1 MRNRVILTTALL
13 VASLI
18 LFSDVRLIS
27 AHGEPEKV
35 VEGKY
40 VVSLA
45 LMPQG
50 KEMSLRFFFRD
61 FKTGQRLL
69 VPISFQI
76 KIRDPQTEK
85 FVFESLNL
93 RATNGVGDLIY
104 SFSLAG
110 FYEIFLE
117 FEKTDEPRKIYR
129 PEDWYV
135 WVPAGQAAEA
145 HGYYGIIVISGLLA
159 AISGMAWRSR
169 RKGNREK
176 GIHGALLGRSFDE
189 S

>member
-1 MRNRVILTTALL
+1 VRDWVIRAAALL

-18 LFSDVRLIS
+18 LFSDIRLIW

-35 VEGKY
+35 IEGKY
-40 VVSLA
+40 VVSLVLVPHGA
-45 LMPQG
+45 
-50 KEMSLRFFFRD
+50 EMSLRFFFRD

-76 KIRDPQTEK
+76 KIRDPHAQK
-85 FVFESLNL
+85 FVFESPNL

-117 FEKTDEPRKIYR
+117 FEKTDEPGKIYR
-129 PEDWYV
+129 PEDWYA
-135 WVPAGQAAEA
+135 WVPAEQADEA
-145 HGYYGIIVISGLLA
+145 HGYYRIIAISGLLV
-159 AISGMAWRSR
+159 AISGMAWWSR
-169 RKGNREK
+169 KKRNRGK
-176 GIHGALLGRSFDE
+176 GIHSASLSKELR
-189 S
+189 

>member
-1 MRNRVILTTALL
+1 MRNRVILATALL

-35 VEGKY
+35 VEG
-40 VVSLA
+40 
-45 LMPQG
+45 
-50 KEMSLRFFFRD
+50 FRD

-76 KIRDPQTEK
+76 RIRDPQTEK

-110 FYEIFLE
+110 FYEIFLA

-135 WVPAGQAAEA
+135 WVPAGQADEA

-189 S
+189 SRF

>member
-1 MRNRVILTTALL
+1 MRNRVIPATALL

-61 FKTGQRLL
+61 FKTGQRFLE
-69 VPISFQI
+69 PISFQI
-76 KIRDPQTEK
+76 KIRDPQAQK
-85 FVFESLNL
+85 FVFESVHM
-93 RATNGVGDLIY
+93 RAANGVGDFTY
-104 SFSLAG
+104 QFSLDG

-117 FEKTDEPRKIYR
+117 FEKTDEPGKIYR

-135 WVPAGQAAEA
+135 WVPAGRSAEA
-145 HGYYGIIVISGLLA
+145 HEHYGII
-159 AISGMAWRSR
+159 AISALLVAIFGTVWWSR
-169 RKGNREK
+169 KKRNREK
-176 GIHGALLGRSFDE
+176 GIHGASLGRSFDE

>member
-1 MRNRVILTTALL
+1 MRNRVILATALL

-135 WVPAGQAAEA
+135 WVPAGQADEA
-145 HGYYGIIVISGLLA
+145 HGHYGII
-159 AISGMAWRSR
+159 AISALLVAIFGTVWWSR
-169 RKGNREK
+169 KKRNREK

>member
-1 MRNRVILTTALL
+1 MRDRVIPAAALL

-18 LFSDVRLIS
+18 LFSDIRLIW

-40 VVSLA
+40 VVSLV
-45 LMPQG
+45 LVPQG
-50 KEMSLRFFFRD
+50 EEMNLRFFFRD

-69 VPISFQI
+69 VPISFHV
-76 KIRDPQTEK
+76 KIRDPEAQK
-85 FVFESLNL
+85 LIFESPNL
-93 RATNGVGDLIY
+93 RANKGLGDFAY
-104 SFSLAG
+104 QFSLDG
-110 FYEIFLE
+110 FYEVFLQ
-117 FEKTDEPRKIYR
+117 FEKTDEPGKIYR

-145 HGYYGIIVISGLLA
+145 HGYYGIIAISALLV

-169 RKGNREK
+169 KKRNREQ
-176 GIHGALLGRSFDE
+176 GIHGAALSKELR
-189 S
+189 

>member
-1 MRNRVILTTALL
+1 MRDRVISTAVLL
-13 VASLI
+13 VALLI
-18 LFSDVRLIS
+18 LFSAIPS
-27 AHGEPEKV
+27 IWAHGEPEKV

-45 LMPQG
+45 LTPQG

-61 FKTGQRLL
+61 FKTGQRFPA
-69 VPISFQI
+69 PISFQV

-85 FVFESLNL
+85 LVFESLNL
-93 RATNGVGDLIY
+93 RATNGVGDLVY
-104 SFSLAG
+104 PFSLDG
-110 FYEIFLE
+110 FYEVFLE
-117 FEKTDEPRKIYR
+117 FEKADEPGKIYR

-135 WVPAGQAAEA
+135 WVPAGQADEA

-176 GIHGALLGRSFDE
+176 GIHGASLGRSFDE

>member
-1 MRNRVILTTALL
+1 MRNRVILATALL

-61 FKTGQRLL
+61 FKTGHRLL
-69 VPISFQI
+69 VPISFHV
-76 KIRDPQTEK
+76 KIRDPEAQK
-85 FVFESLNL
+85 FIFESPNL
-93 RATNGVGDLIY
+93 RANKGVGDFAY
-104 SFSLAG
+104 QFSLDG
-110 FYEIFLE
+110 FYEVFLQ
-117 FEKTDEPRKIYR
+117 FEKADEPGKIYR

-145 HGYYGIIVISGLLA
+145 HGYYGIIAISGLLV
-159 AISGMAWRSR
+159 AISGIAWRSR
-169 RKGNREK
+169 RKRNREK
-176 GIHGALLGRSFDE
+176 GIHGASLSKELR
-189 S
+189 